1 MLLAIIAD
9 THMPRGARR
18 LPDTCRERLSRADRI
33 VHLGDFTERA
43 VLADLE
49 SLGPPV
55 DAVYGNM
62 DSRELRRLLPER
74 RTIELAGIRI
84 GMVHD
89 GGPAQGRISRLRRLF
104 PDAAAALFAH
114 SHLPLHQEDG
124 GFQIFNPGSPTER
137 RRAPARS
144 MGLAEVTESSLT
156 FEHIPLSGDF

>member
-1 MLLAIIAD
+1 MRLAIIAD

-18 LPDTCRERLSRADRI
+18 LPDACRERLGAADRI

-55 DAVYGNM
+55 DAVCGNM
-62 DSRELRRLLPER
+62 DSRELRRVLPER
-74 RTIELAGIRI
+74 CTIELAGVRI

-89 GGPAQGRISRLRRLF
+89 SGPARGRIARLRRLF
-104 PDAAAALFAH
+104 PNAAAALFAH
-114 SHLPLHQEDG
+114 SHLPLHEEEG

-144 MGLAEVTESSLT
+144 MGLAEVSHGSLT
-156 FEHIPLSGDF
+156 FEHIRLSGDF